1 MSGPD
6 RHEDD
11 RRANRRGLA
20 RLVTGL
26 PGHPLHPPLTDLTVG
41 MFVLA
46 SALAVIGYVGIIEEQ
61 ASHGAWLAAIG
72 GLIASVP
79 TASTGFAD
87 WVLLEWGS
95 RQWRTATW
103 HLTVMLV
110 AVTLLGLAAWAQY
123 SGYQEGRVTTLGLV
137 LTLSG
142 TAVLGVGGWLGG
154 SLVFV
159 HGVRVLAA
167 GREQG
172 GAAGVA
178 GEVTEAK
185 ESTR

>member
-6 RHEDD
+6 RHEED
-11 RRANRRGLA
+11 RRASPHGAA
-20 RLVTGL
+20 RLVRGL
-26 PGHPLHPPLTDLTVG
+26 PGHPLHPPLTDLTIG

-46 SALAVIGYVGIIEEQ
+46 SALTVIGYVGIIEEQ
-61 ASHGAWLAAIG
+61 ASHGAWLAGIG

-123 SGYQEGRVTTLGLV
+123 GGYQEGRVTTLGLV

-142 TAVLGVGGWLGG
+142 TAMLGAGGWLGG

-167 GREQG
+167 GGEQDD
-172 GAAGVA
+172 AAGV
-178 GEVTEAK
+178 GDQVTEA
-185 ESTR
+185 EETTR